1 MRKITLTKD
10 FLKKIKIMAEC
21 QNEILEVVSRPSC
34 VGDDHVASVRYW
46 EICEIISEYNQK
58 VGDNYG

>member
-1 MRKITLTKD
+1 MKKITLTKD

-34 VGDDHVASVRYW
+34 DCDDQVASVRYW
-46 EICEIISEYNQK
+46 EICEIISEYNRK
-58 VGDNYG
+58 VRDNYG